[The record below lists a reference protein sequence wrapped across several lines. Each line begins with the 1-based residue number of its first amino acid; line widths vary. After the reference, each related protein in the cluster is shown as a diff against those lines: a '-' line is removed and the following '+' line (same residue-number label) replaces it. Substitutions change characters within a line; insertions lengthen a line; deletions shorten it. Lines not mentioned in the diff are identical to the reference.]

1 MFGEAP
7 VRHFH
12 TPQCQ
17 QDTVGAATLANS
29 GKHTCLL
36 WSPFSLYY
44 VKTWSHPQNVSHCR
58 HRQTEPRHM
67 YVTCAESPVKF
78 GCVIY
83 EICEW
88 ADRQTNRQTYRYATD
103 RWRNKNSTERCRC
116 QLFATSRRQL
126 FRFYLRRRQV
136 TISKSYFLH
145 SFVFIYHHL
154 IIFIIRSRQS
164 KK

>member
-1 MFGEAP
+1 MP
-7 VRHFH
+7 TRYSR
-12 TPQCQ
+12 C
-17 QDTVGAATLANS
+17 
-29 GKHTCLL
+29 
-36 WSPFSLYY
+36 
-44 VKTWSHPQNVSHCR
+44 SHPGELGETYMSSLISILALLRENMTSSTKPEAHNVSHCR